1 MNFKVILSDIQTAAS
16 AWSNDNALRLSAAL
30 AYYAL
35 LSVTPLIL
43 ILIALTAL
51 FYGEAAAG
59 QHVAEQIRGLAGEP
73 AGNAM
78 LSLVRNAHQSRS
90 SAAAVLGGAAIL
102 IVGAS
107 GVFSELKA
115 AMNFIWGV
123 TAPPGTTL
131 YTFFWQR
138 LISILAVLT
147 IGSVLIVA
155 VAASAVVSA
164 VISSGIIPVPQGAAQ
179 MSDFALTLL
188 VTLILF
194 LALFVILPDVRLRWA
209 DVWLSAALTAFL
221 FTVGKALIALYLGTT
236 GVASSYG
243 AAGSVIV
250 IQLWVYY
257 SACILFFGVELTRAT
272 TLRRRGKVTPRG
284 NAIRIEDMPKD

>member
-1 MNFKVILSDIQTAAS
+1 MKQILQDIQNAAS
-16 AWSNDNALRLSAAL
+16 AWSHDNALRLSAAL

-59 QHVAEQIRGLAGEP
+59 QHVAEQIRGLAGET

-78 LSLVRNAHQSRS
+78 LSMVRNAHQSRS
-90 SAAAVLGGAAIL
+90 GTAAVLTGAAIL
-102 IVGAS
+102 LVGAS
-107 GVFSELKA
+107 SVFGELKA
-115 AMNFIWGV
+115 AMNSIWGV
-123 TAPPGTTL
+123 TSAPGKTIL
-131 YTFFWQR
+131 AFFLQR
-138 LISILAVLT
+138 LISILAILA

-155 VAASAVVSA
+155 VTASAVLSA
-164 VISSGIIPVPQGAAQ
+164 VISSGIVPIPQGTAQ
-179 MSDFALTLL
+179 LSDFSLTLL
-188 VTLILF
+188 VTMVLF

-209 DVWLSAALTAFL
+209 DVWPGAALTAFL
-221 FTVGKALIALYLGTT
+221 FTLGKFLIALYLGTT

-257 SACILFFGVELTRAT
+257 SACILFFGVELTKTT
-272 TLRRRGKVTPRG
+272 TLRRRGAVTPRG
-284 NAIRIEDMPKD
+284 STIRTGDLPKN